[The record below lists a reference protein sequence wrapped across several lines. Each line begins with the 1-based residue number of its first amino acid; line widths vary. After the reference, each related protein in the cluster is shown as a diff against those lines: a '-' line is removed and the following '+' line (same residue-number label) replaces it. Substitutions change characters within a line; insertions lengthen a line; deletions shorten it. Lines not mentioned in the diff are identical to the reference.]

1 MICPLVTIHLDEERW
16 DRWTI
21 YEPDVPILVLVHA
34 RPQVQRLGH
43 FVDQLVLRVGDVYDQ
58 LRVVVVVRLPFL
70 ALWRR

>member
-1 MICPLVTIHLDEERW
+1 MICPLVTIHLDEERR

-21 YEPDVPILVLVHA
+21 YEPDVPILVLIHA

-43 FVDQLVLRVGDVYDQ
+43 FVNQLVLRVGDVDDQ
-58 LRVVVVVRLPFL
+58 LRVVVVVSLPFL

>member
-1 MICPLVTIHLDEERW
+1 MICPLVAIHLDEECW

-21 YEPDVPILVLVHA
+21 YEPDVPIFVLIHA

-43 FVDQLVLRVGDVYDQ
+43 FVNQLVLRVGDVDDQ
-58 LRVVVVVRLPFL
+58 LRVVVVVCLPFL